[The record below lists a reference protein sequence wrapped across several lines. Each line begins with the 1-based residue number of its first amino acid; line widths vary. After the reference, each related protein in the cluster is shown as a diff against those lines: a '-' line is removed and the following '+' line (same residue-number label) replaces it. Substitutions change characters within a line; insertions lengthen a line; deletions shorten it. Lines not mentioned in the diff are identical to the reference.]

1 MQMSGTFRSL
11 PAAALL
17 IWLPVAGLAQTGAD
31 QDGIGTAGDTA
42 PSEATELTVASWG
55 GAYSQSQD
63 VAFFRPFQRETGI
76 KINLVT
82 HRGKLDALKPAPASP
97 SAAWDVVDL
106 GFAAVERAC
115 RDGLLEAIDA
125 SELVSANGAA
135 VDDDFLPGALH
146 QCGVASVAWSS
157 LIVFDRRAFKKGAP
171 GKAEDLFD
179 LKRFPGKRVL
189 TKGPRYTLELA
200 LMADGVAPDDV
211 YRTLSTEE
219 GVTRAFAMLDR
230 IKDQIV
236 WSQASHEPLKLL
248 KERKASMAVAF
259 NGRAFNV
266 IVGDNQPFGL
276 VWDAQIYDLD
286 FWAIPKAAARK
297 QAARRFIAFATRPD
311 RLAEQTRWF
320 PYGPMRKSALALI
333 GKHAE
338 VNVDMS
344 PYVPTV
350 SSNFQRALK
359 TDGIWWSEREADL
372 TRRFTDWLA
381 GKPVSEPAETTEPA
395 AEPGQGRQ

>member
-1 MQMSGTFRSL
+1 MQLSGTFRSL
-11 PAAALL
+11 PAAALVA
-17 IWLPVAGLAQTGAD
+17 WLPAIGLAQTGTG
-31 QDGIGTAGDTA
+31 QGGVGTTSDAATSD
-42 PSEATELTVASWG
+42 ATELTVASWG

-63 VAFFRPFQRETGI
+63 FAFFRPFQRETGI

-82 HRGKLDALKPAPASP
+82 HRGKLDALKRTAASQSP
-97 SAAWDVVDL
+97 GWDVVDL

-125 SELVSANGAA
+125 SELVSANGSAGA
-135 VDDDFLPGALH
+135 GDDFLPGALH
-146 QCGVASVAWSS
+146 ECGVASVAWSS
-157 LIVFDRRAFKKGAP
+157 LIVFDRRAFKKRTP

-200 LMADGVAPDDV
+200 LMADGVAPEDV
-211 YRTLSTEE
+211 YETLSTED

-230 IKDQIV
+230 IKDQII
-236 WSQASHEPLKLL
+236 WSEASHEPLKLL
-248 KERKASMAVAF
+248 KERKASMAIAF

-286 FWAIPKAAARK
+286 FWAIPKAAPRK

-338 VNVDMS
+338 VNVEMAA
-344 PYVPTV
+344 YVPTV

-359 TDGIWWSEREADL
+359 IDGIWWSKREADL
-372 TRRFTDWLA
+372 KQRFADWLE
-381 GKPVSEPAETTEPA
+381 GKPVAGAGETS
-395 AEPGQGRQ
+395 EPGQTQQ